1 MGEANEIRDLSA
13 LDVFFVL
20 RLEVAPCDRKHTRT
34 SGGGGVWREIVCFA
48 LYAFRRGN
56 RRQVEIIAGRSCGAV
71 ANERR
76 VSLSLPFGENEKKDG
91 KEGRKGGG
99 KAGEE
104 AVK

>member
-1 MGEANEIRDLSA
+1 MRPQTYAHEWR
-13 LDVFFVL
+13 
-20 RLEVAPCDRKHTRT
+20 RR
-34 SGGGGVWREIVCFA
+34 REIVCFA

-56 RRQVEIIAGRSCGAV
+56 RRQVEIIAGRSC
-71 ANERR
+71 ERAESL
-76 VSLSLPFGENEKKDG
+76 SLSLPFGENEKKDG

>member
-1 MGEANEIRDLSA
+1 MEKANEIRDLSA

-76 VSLSLPFGENEKKDG
+76 VSLSCVQGRMRKRMG
-91 KEGRKGGG
+91 RKEGR
-99 KAGEE
+99 EE
-104 AVK
+104 ERQERRP

>member
-56 RRQVEIIAGRSCGAV
+56 RRQVEIIAGRSC
-71 ANERR
+71 ERAE
-76 VSLSLPFGENEKKDG
+76 SLSLLCSGENEKKDG

>member
-1 MGEANEIRDLSA
+1 MEEANEIRDLSA

-56 RRQVEIIAGRSCGAV
+56 RRQVEIIAGRSC
-71 ANERR
+71 ERAESL
-76 VSLSLPFGENEKKDG
+76 SLSLPFGENEKKDG